1 MSTVQEFRMIFK
13 RVTPLQAAVTEL
25 TEAEFSLLK
34 AETGVEY
41 ATSIVAY
48 NKARITRLKAFV
60 KAQLK
65 EQTKE
70 ES

>member
-1 MSTVQEFRMIFK
+1 MTMHQDLRMIFK
-13 RVTPLQAAVTEL
+13 RVTPLQVAINEL

-41 ATSIVAY
+41 ANSLVSY
-48 NKARITRLKAFV
+48 NKARITRLKSFV